1 MAKRFYAVRAGR
13 APGIYHTWD
22 DCKKQV
28 DGFPGAQYK
37 GFATEGEARSFIDG
51 AVEPSKAPAQSA
63 QKSESR
69 CSQKTR
75 LPLEQLS
82 LDTASAGGSV
92 IIYTDGSCL
101 KNPGGPGGY
110 AAVIQH
116 SGTVTELVGSEEAT
130 TNNRMEMKAAI
141 EALRFFAEP
150 TAVALHTDSQ
160 YLRKGFAEGWVSKW
174 KRNGWVTQ
182 AGTTVLNQELWQE
195 LDRLNTFHQ
204 VVWRWVK
211 GHDGNPMNERC
222 DELAVGAATQEAAKI
237 GWKTGRRNTAR

>member
-37 GFATEGEARSFIDG
+37 GFATEAEARSFINTSVG
-51 AVEPSKAPAQSA
+51 FGKVPAESVEKSANRRSK
-63 QKSESR
+63 
-69 CSQKTR
+69 KTSF
-75 LPLEQLS
+75 PMEQLS
-82 LDTASAGGSV
+82 LAPENNEGYV
-92 IIYTDGSCL
+92 VIYTDGSCL

-110 AAVIQH
+110 AAVIRH
-116 SGTVTELVGSEEAT
+116 NETVTELVGSEEAT
-130 TNNRMEMKAAI
+130 TNNRMEMRAAI
-141 EALRFFAEP
+141 EGLRFFAEP

-160 YLRKGFAEGWVSKW
+160 YLRKGFAEGWVAKW
-174 KRNGWVTQ
+174 KRNGWITQ
-182 AGTTVLNQELWQE
+182 AGTPVLNQELWQE

-204 VVWRWVK
+204 VAWRWVK

-222 DELAVGAATQEAAKI
+222 DELAVSAATQEAAKI
-237 GWKTGRRNTAR
+237 GWKTARRSTNR